1 MNELPAALLPMLSDH
16 AWLWLVVLLR
26 IGPVFALL
34 PGFSETSV
42 PQRLKF
48 GAAAAATV
56 IVATALTGVDLPA
69 PSIPAFVALLLSETV
84 IGLGLGFGVRLFLMG
99 LQTAGTM
106 IAQSTSLSQALG
118 NTGMDPMPAMG
129 HLLVLGGICLAMIL
143 GLHVETVRYLLV
155 SYEMFPIGAVPVAAE
170 MAEWGLSGVA
180 SAFRLA
186 FVLAA
191 PFMIVSLLY
200 NLTLGVINRA
210 MPQLMVVFVGAPLIT
225 FGGLALLFL
234 LAPRIVSIWAE
245 ALFRFLG
252 APF

>member
-1 MNELPAALLPMLSDH
+1 MLNAAC
-16 AWLWLVVLLR
+16 
-26 IGPVFALL
+26 
-34 PGFSETSV
+34 
-42 PQRLKF
+42 
-48 GAAAAATV
+48 
-56 IVATALTGVDLPA
+56 TAQKASARPA

-225 FGGLALLFL
+225 FGGLAGPTDPACRRSRVVRRARRRTPRLR
-234 LAPRIVSIWAE
+234 APGR
-245 ALFRFLG
+245 
-252 APF
+252 